1 MDRYSADTYTSALS
15 TDITLVSR
23 SSLSVTGVN
32 DIESSDGTL
41 IVTHT
46 EGGLLIIRG
55 SELRIEKLSIDGGDL
70 RVNGRVDSLTFEEEK
85 HQNIGFFSR
94 LLR

>member
-1 MDRYSADTYTSALS
+1 MEKYGNDTYTTAIP
-15 TDITLVSR
+15 TDITLISR
-23 SSLSVTGVN
+23 SALSVTGVN
-32 DIESSDGTL
+32 EIESSDGTL

-55 SELRIEKLSIDGGDL
+55 TELRIEKLSIDGGDL
-70 RVNGRVDSLTFEEEK
+70 RVNGRVDSLTFEEER
-85 HQNIGFFSR
+85 HTGGGFFSR